1 MAEAIRAVKLLPY
14 RAAPSARVL
23 PKIWDRLPH
32 HVSGEVEM
40 SDLAIFINPRKQ
52 KGYIL
57 FPGKKIIKGVGR

>member
-1 MAEAIRAVKLLPY
+1 
-14 RAAPSARVL
+14 
-23 PKIWDRLPH
+23 
-32 HVSGEVEM
+32 M